1 MPGSAVLSIADTYV
15 EQGVESTWDHGGCTW
30 ADIDTKPAGI
40 TYLKF
45 NLTGRTAPITKA
57 TLTLHCL
64 NASLMGGTIYAVGA
78 STWVEGTGCGA
89 GGAGLKWTDVDTN
102 RDGKIDSQDQSPY
115 VPGTVAVATL
125 GAVAAGHDVILD
137 VTSAFRAGAGVYTLA
152 IRSTSSDGATYAT
165 RENPTAAWRPR
176 LDLR

>member
-1 MPGSAVLSIADTYV
+1 MEA
-15 EQGVESTWDHGGCTW
+15 GVESTWDHGGCTW

-45 NLTGRTAPITKA
+45 DLTGRTAPITRA

-64 NASLMGGTIYAVGA
+64 NPSSVGGTIHLVGA

-89 GGAGLKWTDVDTN
+89 GGTGLKWIDVDTN
-102 RDGKIDSQDQSPY
+102 HDGKIDGLDQSPY
-115 VPGTVAVATL
+115 VPAPQAIATI
-125 GAVAAGHDVILD
+125 GAVVLGQAVTVD
-137 VTSAFRAGAGVYTLA
+137 VTAALRAGPGVYTLA
-152 IRSTSSDGATYAT
+152 IRSTTSDGATYAT